1 MFKKMKKLLP
11 IIILVLVTVSSCK
24 YEKLLKSRDYKL
36 KYTKALEYYEEED
49 YVRADGLFEQLKPV
63 LKGTKQADTVFFY
76 SAYSNYHQGNYLLAA
91 YYFDEFRR
99 TYGNSDFVEE
109 AEYMNAYCNYM
120 LSPRASLDQGNTFQA
135 ISLFALYMSRY
146 PNSPRI
152 DECVQY
158 VEELRDKLAE
168 KSFMSAKLYYDIG
181 DYKAAVVALNN
192 CLDEF
197 PNSKH
202 REEVMYLILKSRFLL
217 AENSVQE
224 KRTERYQL
232 TVDEYY
238 SFAGEFPESEHYKEA
253 VNIFNQ
259 SQSKLKN

>member
-1 MFKKMKKLLP
+1 
-11 IIILVLVTVSSCK
+11 
-24 YEKLLKSRDYKL
+24 
-36 KYTKALEYYEEED
+36 
-49 YVRADGLFEQLKPV
+49 
-63 LKGTKQADTVFFY
+63 
-76 SAYSNYHQGNYLLAA
+76 
-91 YYFDEFRR
+91 
-99 TYGNSDFVEE
+99 
-109 AEYMNAYCNYM
+109 
-120 LSPRASLDQGNTFQA
+120 
-135 ISLFALYMSRY
+135 
-146 PNSPRI
+146 
-152 DECVQY
+152 
-158 VEELRDKLAE
+158 
-168 KSFMSAKLYYDIG
+168 MSAKLYYDLG

-224 KRTERYQL
+224 KKTERYQL

-238 SFAGEFPESEHYKEA
+238 SFVGEFPESEHYKEA